1 MQLEQFMLVIK
12 IQLKLLFVHLN
23 ILHTSEQLLTLFRM
37 GFFRAA
43 HGCGGWWVFSGGK
56 KSPLPKIYH
65 IFFFFLWKFH
75 RKKKI
80 YHMYPTMMELG
91 SYTLPKENPK
101 NIWITWFTPWVL
113 LTSAFFTGNLCYIKK
128 IKI

>member
-37 GFFRAA
+37 GFFSAA

-65 IFFFFLWKFH
+65 IFFFFYGNSIE
-75 RKKKI
+75 KKK
-80 YHMYPTMMELG
+80 
-91 SYTLPKENPK
+91 S
-101 NIWITWFTPWVL
+101 ITCILQWW
-113 LTSAFFTGNLCYIKK
+113 NLAVIPYLKK
-128 IKI
+128 IQKIYESRDSLLEFCWHQHFSPETFAISRK

>member
-43 HGCGGWWVFSGGK
+43 HGWGGWWVFSGGK

-65 IFFFFLWKFH
+65 IFFFLWKFH
-75 RKKKI
+75 RKKK
-80 YHMYPTMMELG
+80 
-91 SYTLPKENPK
+91 S
-101 NIWITWFTPWVL
+101 ITCILQWW
-113 LTSAFFTGNLCYIKK
+113 NLAVIPYLKK
-128 IKI
+128 IQKIYESRDSLLEFCWHQHFSPETFAISRK

>member
-43 HGCGGWWVFSGGK
+43 HGWGGGRVVGVQWREKVAPPSNL
-56 KSPLPKIYH
+56 SH
-65 IFFFFLWKFH
+65 FFFFYGNSIE
-75 RKKKI
+75 KKKSITCILQWWNLAVIPYLNKIQKI
-80 YHMYPTMMELG
+80 YE
-91 SYTLPKENPK
+91 SRDS
-101 NIWITWFTPWVL
+101 L
-113 LTSAFFTGNLCYIKK
+113 LEFCWHQHFSPETFAISRK
-128 IKI
+128 

>member
-65 IFFFFLWKFH
+65 IFFFFYGNSIE
-75 RKKKI
+75 KKK
-80 YHMYPTMMELG
+80 
-91 SYTLPKENPK
+91 S
-101 NIWITWFTPWVL
+101 ITCILQWW
-113 LTSAFFTGNLCYIKK
+113 NLAVIPYLKK
-128 IKI
+128 IQKIYESRDSLLEFCWHQHFSPETFAISRK